1 MDCQREL
8 DDVVNEGVRAIHL
21 IRNRPERVGRRDE
34 PGQPKLQRRG
44 LVDLVVVLLD
54 NVVDVTLVEARPD
67 EAPVGA
73 D

>member
-1 MDCQREL
+1 M
-8 DDVVNEGVRAIHL
+8 RAIHL
-21 IRNRPERVGRRDE
+21 IGNLPLAERVGRRDE

-44 LVDLVVVLLD
+44 LDLIVVLLD
-54 NVVDVTLVEARPD
+54 NVVGVILVEERPD